1 LHKPSETLI
10 PLGADLDRRNPT
22 VHLVNPSHL
31 SFGVGVITPRWL
43 FVLAG
48 ATPAAYGSPRITDET
63 LEPFDAG
70 TIVPGDVVGI
80 GIHTGNSLRG
90 YEIGVLARARGAIVV
105 FGGIHATLY
114 PDEAQSL
121 GGAHAVVKGD
131 GDAIWPQVLDD
142 AVRSSLRPIYEAGR
156 VDADRFVAA
165 RWDLLPEGRYMW
177 GSVQTVRGCPKH
189 CSFCSVW
196 RTDGQKPRQR
206 RVDAVIE
213 EIVELRRRGFRFV
226 ALADDNFYP
235 VALADLAMAE
245 RQRNS
250 ARLEQLQT
258 LRAERFELMERLA
271 RLPSDMV
278 FFTQITME
286 AAEDPA
292 FLDAMRRANIKG
304 ALVGVEAVTPEGLKD
319 VYKGFNDSGEALV
332 TRLQTFREH
341 GVHVLGSFIFG
352 LPSDRPATFEATADI
367 ADRAGLTF
375 AQFVMLTPYPG
386 TVDFEAWEKK
396 LGSEAAR
403 IDGIPVTRHWLIPQA
418 QRPKV
423 YAPHPVMSA
432 DEIRARTQ
440 AVWDRFYSLPRIW
453 ARSRCTRSLRARLAF
468 VLISKLYRQ
477 MYANTGIATDSARVS
492 RANRWARLIARPCRR
507 LFTAS
512 PLPGLQVPAADA

>member
-1 LHKPSETLI
+1 M
-10 PLGADLDRRNPT
+10 T

-48 ATPAAYGSPRITDET
+48 ATPPSYGVPRITDET
-63 LEPFDAG
+63 LEALDPES
-70 TIVPGDVVGI
+70 VHPGDVVGI
-80 GIHTGNSLRG
+80 GIHTGNALRG
-90 YEIGVLARARGAIVV
+90 YEIGTLARERGATVV

-114 PDEAQSL
+114 PAEAQEL

-131 GDAIWPQVLDD
+131 GDVVWPRVLDD
-142 AVRSSLRPIYEAGR
+142 AAQGRMQPIYDAGR
-156 VDADRFVAA
+156 VEADSFVAA
-165 RWDLLPEGRYMW
+165 RWDLLPDGRYMW

-206 RVDAVIE
+206 RVDAVVDE
-213 EIVELRRRGFRFV
+213 VVQLRRLGFRFV

-235 VALADLAMAE
+235 VTLADLAMAE
-245 RQRNS
+245 RQNNA
-250 ARLEQLQT
+250 ARLAQLRA
-258 LRAERFELMERLA
+258 LRAERFELMDRLSQ
-271 RLPSDMV
+271 LPPDMV

-286 AAEDPA
+286 AAEDTA

-319 VYKGFNDSGEALV
+319 VYKGFNEVGEALV
-332 TRLQTFREH
+332 ARLRTFREH
-341 GVHVLGSFIFG
+341 GVYVLGSFIFG
-352 LPSDRPATFEATADI
+352 LPSDRASTFQATVDVAN
-367 ADRAGLTF
+367 RAELAF

-386 TVDFEAWEKK
+386 TVDFAAWEKR
-396 LGSEAAR
+396 LGDDAAR
-403 IDGIPVTRHWLIPQA
+403 VGGIPVTRHWLIPQD

-423 YAPHPVMSA
+423 YAAHPVMSA

-440 AVWDRFYSLPRIW
+440 AVWDEFYSLRRIW
-453 ARSRCTRSLRARLAF
+453 ARSRCTASLKARLAF
-468 VLISKLYRQ
+468 VLLSKLYRQ

-507 LFTAS
+507 LFVAR
-512 PLPGLQVPAADA
+512 PLPALTGTPSDA